1 MQARL
6 HMVQGE
12 IDPNPCLVSTYF
24 HKCTRFFLK
33 FTNGIFVV
41 CRALTGTAETSF
53 VFKNLM
59 LYVNLNCSGTTN
71 TVTFLDYQ
79 CIKKEKG
86 TSLASRHVK
95 QITLIHAKEQHPQ
108 IVHFGENMKI

>member
-1 MQARL
+1 
-6 HMVQGE
+6 MVQGE
-12 IDPNPCLVSTYF
+12 IDPNPCLVSAYF
-24 HKCTRFFLK
+24 HNAHVFFK
-33 FTNGIFVV
+33 FTKCHICCV
-41 CRALTGTAETSF
+41 CRVLTGTAETSF

-59 LYVNLNCSGTTN
+59 LYVNPNCSGTIN